1 MRLLALL
8 LVAGPLLAQEPM
20 DARGWLNR
28 GVTEFKS
35 GNYAQAA
42 ADFQRAVDGDP
53 SNAVA
58 HLYLATAWMQQYIPG
73 AVSPD
78 NTAAAAAAGRE
89 FLKVLE
95 LDPRNETAMAYLGS
109 LNLNQKKWDEAEAW
123 YKKLVAVNPGNAV
136 AWYSM
141 GFIAWSRW
149 YPAEA
154 AARAKLGMKLE
165 DPGPMPAGAVKA
177 DLITRYQTV
186 IEDGLHALREALRL
200 DPQYSDAMA
209 YMNLLIRERADL
221 LDNAADY
228 QRDISEANA
237 WVDKAMAA
245 KKAQM
250 EQNHAMGMAA
260 PPPPPPPPQRSEGAG
275 GGGGGDREIF
285 GVIRVSG
292 DAMEKMLVRHT
303 PPVYPEEA
311 RKAGISGSVTL
322 SVVVGED
329 GTVKQVIFK
338 DGPQALAQAASDAVR
353 KWIYKPTLFNDEA
366 VTVETTVTV
375 NFPPK

>member
-28 GVTEFKS
+28 GATEFKS

-42 ADFQRAVDGDP
+42 ADFQRALDGDP
-53 SNAVA
+53 SNVTA
-58 HLYLATAWMQQYIPG
+58 HLYLGTAWMQQYIPG
-73 AVSPD
+73 ADSPD
-78 NTAAAAAAGRE
+78 NRAAAASAQRE

-95 LDPRNETAMAYLGS
+95 LDPRDEIAMAYLGS
-109 LNLNQKKWDEAEAW
+109 LNLNQKKWDESEAW
-123 YKKLVAVNPGNAV
+123 YKKVVAVNPGNAV

-149 YPAEA
+149 YPADA

-177 DLITRYQTV
+177 DLVTRYQTV
-186 IEDGLHALREALRL
+186 IDEGLRALREALRL

-221 LDNAADY
+221 LDNATDY
-228 QRDISEANA
+228 KRDIGEAND
-237 WVDKAMAA
+237 WVNKAMAA

-250 EQNHAMGMAA
+250 EQNHAMGIAA
-260 PPPPPPPPQRSEGAG
+260 PPPPPPPPQRPEGA
-275 GGGGGDREIF
+275 GGDREIF
-285 GVIRVSG
+285 GVIRVAG
-292 DAMEKMLVRHT
+292 DTMEKMLVRHT
-303 PPVYPEEA
+303 APIYPEEA
-311 RKAGISGSVTL
+311 RKAGISGPVTL
-322 SVVVGED
+322 SIVVGED

-375 NFPPK
+375 NFPPR